1 MSIVTDRIYE
11 DASGV
16 AACARCPAAAAKSH
30 LVEAL
35 GTTLD
40 GIDVGVII
48 VNGDARILHA
58 NQAAKRMLDQ
68 RSLIVSLGGCLG
80 ALRADLTKEL
90 RTAIATAQIENAH
103 IGAVGIGVPLVDKEM
118 TAATAHVLPL
128 ANAGSHATH
137 PEHMPTA
144 AVFVIAQVSPKR
156 PTHSGSRKP
165 PRERASTTSSP
176 RPACRGGLTC
186 SP

>member
-16 AACARCPAAAAKSH
+16 AACARCPAAAAKSY

-90 RTAIATAQIENAH
+90 RTAIATAQIKNAH
-103 IGAVGIGVPLVDKEM
+103 IGAVGIG
-118 TAATAHVLPL
+118 
-128 ANAGSHATH
+128 
-137 PEHMPTA
+137 
-144 AVFVIAQVSPKR
+144 SP
-156 PTHSGSRKP
+156 S
-165 PRERASTTSSP
+165 STKK
-176 RPACRGGLTC
+176 
-186 SP
+186 

>member
-16 AACARCPAAAAKSH
+16 AACASCPAAVAKSY

-35 GTTLD
+35 GTPSTV
-40 GIDVGVII
+40 DVGVII
-48 VNGDARILHA
+48 VNGEARILHA
-58 NQAAKRMLDQ
+58 NQAAKRVLDQ
-68 RSLIVSLGGCLG
+68 RSPIVSLGGCLG

-118 TAATAHVLPL
+118 TAATAHLLPL
-128 ANAGSHATH
+128 ANARSHATH

-144 AVFVIAQVSPKR
+144 AVFVARRQHR
-156 PTHSGSRKP
+156 P
-165 PRERASTTSSP
+165 
-176 RPACRGGLTC
+176 
-186 SP
+186 